1 MAPVSEVLKKAR
13 ELEKKGDWDRAAQE
27 YKSLQSHEHPPPL
40 AFNLLGDLY
49 HKKGD
54 EEEAYVWY
62 EKAIEM
68 YAEEGLF
75 ANAIGICR
83 KTLRQDRERLDIL
96 EKLAD
101 LFHQQGLAREAVN
114 HHLLYAATMAKRGA
128 VDSVIASAERIRS
141 IMPEDPKVREKMGD
155 LLQSV
160 EAERDAMIEF
170 AAAETGYR
178 NRGDE
183 EDANRLAEVLGDFS
197 HDVAAETAEPE
208 SPEDFPGMQNMNLD
222 IDEPATPAA
231 DDTESDTPTADYE
244 IDTAAT
250 LEGPAAESDAAGD
263 DSALD
268 IPEDHVF
275 EIDESA
281 ASDLPADMGMPDA
294 DETEQPETHASHYP
308 QDDENDFVPMSE
320 ILREFQEG
328 VEQILDEHDYQSHYD
343 MGMSYKEMGLY
354 EEALREFQAAAP
366 SPEHHQACLEMQAAV
381 LLELSRYDEAIE
393 VVEDLLTSDL
403 AESEN
408 EASGHY
414 LLGMAYERKGESDLA
429 LNEYRRVEELDPH
442 FGNVRERIAQVNK

>member
-27 YKSLQSHEHPPPL
+27 YKSLQSLEHPPPL

-114 HHLLYAATMAKRGA
+114 HHLLYGATMAKRGA

-141 IMPEDPKVREKMGD
+141 IMPEDPKVREKMGE
-155 LLQSV
+155 LLQTV
-160 EAERDAMIEF
+160 EAEREAMIEF

-197 HDVAAETAEPE
+197 HEVAAETAAPE
-208 SPEDFPGMQNMNLD
+208 SPEDFPGMQNMNID
-222 IDEPATPAA
+222 IDEPAAA
-231 DDTESDTPTADYE
+231 DGENSTGDGPETGYE
-244 IDTAAT
+244 IDAAAT
-250 LEGPAAESDAAGD
+250 LDNAADRSDDG
-263 DSALD
+263 ALD
-268 IPEDHVF
+268 MPEDHVF
-275 EIDESA
+275 EIDENA
-281 ASDLPADMGMPDA
+281 ASDLHADQGASETSRTERPAPSS
-294 DETEQPETHASHYP
+294 QHYP
-308 QDDENDFVPMSE
+308 EDDENDFVPMSE

-381 LLELSRYDEAIE
+381 LLELSRFDEAIE
-393 VVEDLLTSDL
+393 VVEDLLTGDL
-403 AESEN
+403 AESKN

>member
-27 YKSLQSHEHPPPL
+27 YKSLQSLEHPPPL

-128 VDSVIASAERIRS
+128 IDSVIASAEKIRT
-141 IMPEDPKVREKMGD
+141 IMPEDPKVREKMGE
-155 LLQSV
+155 LLQTV
-160 EAERDAMIEF
+160 EAEREAMIEF

-197 HDVAAETAEPE
+197 HDVAAETAAPE
-208 SPEDFPGMQNMNLD
+208 SPEEFPGMQNMNID
-222 IDEPATPAA
+222 IDEAASPPVDTTP
-231 DDTESDTPTADYE
+231 DDPHVLGYE
-244 IDTAAT
+244 IDAAAT
-250 LEGPAAESDAAGD
+250 LDNAANQVTSDAND
-263 DSALD
+263 TLLET
-268 IPEDHVF
+268 PEDHVF
-275 EIDESA
+275 EIDENA
-281 ASDLPADMGMPDA
+281 ADEIPSDLSMAEAEPQPARP
-294 DETEQPETHASHYP
+294 SHYP
-308 QDDENDFVPMSE
+308 EDDENDFVPISE

-381 LLELSRYDEAIE
+381 LLELSRFDDAIE
-393 VVEDLLTSDL
+393 VVEDLLTGDL
-403 AESEN
+403 AESDN

-414 LLGMAYERKGESDLA
+414 LLGMAYERKGDSNLA
-429 LNEYRRVEELDPH
+429 LSEYRRVEELDPH